1 MVINFCGLIKRQS
14 NGMVKNRVLEADGFE
29 WRVFVLSLPNCVT
42 TVRVS
47 CVNLSIL
54 FNSSELA
61 PLHGLLSP

>member
-1 MVINFCGLIKRQS
+1 MIN
-14 NGMVKNRVLEADGFE
+14 NRVLEADGFE
-29 WRVFVLSLPNCVT
+29 WRVLVLSLPNSVT

-61 PLHGLLSP
+61 PLHGLLST